1 VTTRLTHVLALLA
14 ASAVLLL
21 AVAGGSSGD
30 RLARELWRIG
40 EDVEEELAQAGP
52 AVGLGEAS
60 PPSARSEEWRTDFSR
75 ALVPQAEFQSGGPA
89 KDGIPAIDEPRF
101 TPAGD
106 VDWLEGAEPVILVE
120 AGGETKGYPIQI
132 LIWHEIVNDEIGGVP
147 VAVTFCPL
155 CNTAIVFDRRLDGEV
170 YSFRTTGKLR
180 ESDLVM
186 YDRQTESWWQQFG
199 GDALVGELA
208 GKELEQ
214 LPARI
219 VSWDELR
226 RDHPQ
231 ASVLNRDTGFV
242 REYGANPYPG
252 VRQCRQ
258 PPDLRDAERGRRPA
272 AAEGAR
278 VYVEFGG
285 VALAV
290 PYSSL
295 RESRTIS
302 VKTGAGELVVRW
314 RPRIGSPLDEAAV
327 AGGRSVGAATVSLDG
342 RKVPFSEPFWFAVAA
357 LSSDVQ
363 IVDRST

>member
-1 VTTRLTHVLALLA
+1 VTTRLAHVLASLA
-14 ASAVLLL
+14 AVAVLLL

-30 RLARELWRIG
+30 RLARELARIG
-40 EDVEEELAQAGP
+40 EDVEEELAMSGP

-60 PPSARSEEWRTDFSR
+60 PPPARSEEWKTDFSR
-75 ALVPQAEFQSGGPA
+75 ALVPLAEFQSGGPS

-101 TPAGD
+101 TPAGG

-120 AGGETKGYPIQI
+120 AGGETKGYPLQI

-170 YSFRTTGKLR
+170 YSFGTTGKLR

-199 GDALVGELA
+199 GEALVGELA
-208 GKELEQ
+208 GKELDQ

-226 RDHPQ
+226 RDHAQ
-231 ASVLNRDTGFV
+231 ASVLDRDTGFV

-252 VRQCRQ
+252 YDSIDS
-258 PPDLRDAERGRRPA
+258 PPIFATRNEDDDRLPPKERV
-272 AAEGAR
+272 
-278 VYVEFGG
+278 VYVELGG
-285 VALAV
+285 AALAV

-327 AGGRSVGAATVSLDG
+327 AGGRSVGAATVTLDG

-357 LSSDVQ
+357 LSSNVQ
-363 IVDRST
+363 IVDRSS